1 MYIDH
6 IEIENFRTFRK
17 ARVEFC
23 HADRDFASLGLPAPQ
38 LPNVNLLLANNGFG
52 KTSLLRAL
60 ALAALGPA
68 VGHSGIYPYLLI
80 RRENGSSK
88 DLKAAVLRAE
98 FTTHEQDHAP
108 VSTIDSL
115 VEVAPQGDLELLKWS
130 HPDEKPWHPVFSNDS
145 DAFFMVGYGA
155 TRRVAKSNRMEQS
168 GKYSPRAARV
178 MGLFEEDYSLR
189 PLNSWLPAYKYNS
202 RLRGRYAQVERLIN
216 RLLPKG
222 GWEFT
227 GIQETEGEYL
237 YNQAGVLVPFPA
249 LSDGYRAFLGWLGD
263 LLYHVCETCPSG
275 RKLVE
280 NKGIVMIDE
289 IDLHLHP
296 KWQMTVL
303 HSLANELPNIQ
314 FIVTSHSPLIVGSL
328 EWMNIIHMKPGPKK
342 SSVAARVPT
351 AVHGL
356 DADQILLTDFF
367 GLASTRAASKG
378 RSLKE
383 LTLRARDGDTEAAK
397 ELLVQ
402 MSSGSEGGM
411 TQSAAKPATAMPSV
425 RAIRRAVAA
434 VPEVQ
439 TISLE
444 EQASAYKIAKGRTKA
459 AAKKSVA
466 KKTTAKRKTNR

>member
-6 IEIENFRTFRK
+6 IEITNFRTFRK

-23 HADRDFASLGLPAPQ
+23 HADRDFASLDLPAPR

-60 ALAALGPA
+60 SLVALGPA
-68 VGHSGIYPYLLI
+68 VGHSGIYPYRLI
-80 RRENGSSK
+80 RRENGSGK
-88 DLKAAVLRAE
+88 GLKPAVLRAE
-98 FTTHEQDHAP
+98 FTTHPQDHAP

-115 VEVAPQGDLELLKWS
+115 VEVAPQGDLELLRWS
-130 HPDEKPWHPVFSNDS
+130 HSDEKPWHPVFSNDS

-155 TRRVAKSNRMEQS
+155 TRRVAKSNRMEQI

-202 RLRGRYAQVERLIN
+202 RLRGRYVQVEHLIN
-216 RLLPKG
+216 HLLPKG

-227 GIQETEGEYL
+227 GIQESEGEYL
-237 YNQAGVLVPFPA
+237 YEQAGVLMPFPA

-296 KWQMTVL
+296 KWQMNVL
-303 HSLANELPNIQ
+303 HTLARELPNIQ

-328 EWMNIIHMKPGPKK
+328 EWMNIIHMKPGPKQ
-342 SSVAARVPT
+342 SSLAARVPT

-402 MSSGSEGGM
+402 MSSGSEGGV
-411 TQSAAKPATAMPSV
+411 TQDAAKPVTAMLMV
-425 RAIRRAVAA
+425 RPFRRVVEAAPAV
-434 VPEVQ
+434 Q
-439 TISLE
+439 SISLE
-444 EQASAYKIAKGRTKA
+444 DDVSGYKVAKGRTKVA
-459 AAKKSVA
+459 DKKAVA
-466 KKTTAKRKTNR
+466 KKITAKKKSKR